1 VIHVVSPLI
10 LRTADQY
17 LIQAL
22 RMSPRT
28 LLLLVVILLAWLIH
42 AEVAAQTVPPVV
54 PGFANVPQMPGTLLS
69 PLMAPTQGRT
79 SILAYHNGILYSV
92 PESPDSLGGSD
103 LQVRSW
109 SLANPALPLELAQ
122 LGVTRQPINAHGY
135 YKRNADLV
143 LGDTFNGLSWTFRA
157 GAPGVN
163 QRMAFPGFQCAGER
177 GCLFYPFFLTP
188 TLWSYGALDGVVS
201 LQRLGQTLSSWNLL
215 SETGVVGHPFIIG
228 NRLYFASDMTR
239 TGVASYDISDPAQ
252 PLLLDV
258 LTTGGPGGYWP
269 EIFGLD
275 DRLYLVFP
283 YRTNGNGFRLVD
295 ITDPTD
301 LVFVG
306 DYPLPGAEAM
316 YAQFQDEFAF
326 IGDHKIDLRTRQSVL
341 YLDGAHRARPG
352 GGVGV
357 DTSQFALPLGNLLI
371 TGGSG
376 EHQGMAVWAHQAEP
390 DTRGPSVGFH
400 VPTDGQTGYPLG
412 APITLLIHETLE
424 AQTIVPGASLI
435 VRPLGGA
442 AVAGQV
448 TFSFDDV
455 LTFTPDAP
463 LAPNTTY
470 EVLVVA
476 GGIKDAAGNGI
487 DGLRFVFSTG
497 DQISADAAPVI
508 DAFSTAGSP
517 ALVNA
522 GIDFTVAAHDPEGLA
537 LEFRFDAG
545 DGSARSEWSAQ
556 SVYAHAYSDPGHF
569 RATIQTRDPG
579 GRLASAAR
587 TVTVLSAVPAPAAAA
602 AAPLA
607 CLADGSV
614 AVVNPDN
621 HSVALIAA
629 DASSVLAERQGVC
642 ADPRSIAPVGADR
655 LWVSCHNDDRIVVL
669 RRSDLLP
676 LQQISLAHGSRPHD
690 LLASA
695 DGTVVFVS
703 AYGRG
708 ELLRFDANTLAPTG
722 TLALGPGPRALAL
735 GADGSRIYVSRFL
748 SPRDFAEIWEVDSSA
763 LTLLR
768 TLRLPKFGGPAH
780 RDSTASGRGVANY
793 LSALAA
799 SPGGQ
804 SLWLAGTK
812 PNVERGTLIGPD
824 LDTDNTQRSVVAEI
838 NLASGQLSRA
848 IDVDN
853 SDSAHA
859 LAFSPL
865 GDYLYVALQG
875 NDQVAVYDL
884 LEEQTAEASGALRAR
899 LPTGGAPQGLC
910 VSGNAVWS
918 QNLLGRSVNRFDA
931 SQLYA
936 AGEPLLPGVERS
948 SASVELLP
956 PQVLAGKR
964 IFYRASDPRM
974 SSEGYLS
981 CASCHLD
988 GDQDGRVWDFSGRGE
1003 GLRNTISLRGR
1014 AGMGH
1019 GKVHWSANFDEI
1031 QDFENDIRLAFGG
1044 SGFLTDSQFAAT
1056 ANTLGTP
1063 KAGLSADLDA
1073 LAAYVGSL
1081 GIDHLPASAWRN
1093 ADGSMSAQ
1101 AQVGQGVFDA
1111 LGCASC
1117 HTPPNYTRSPLPGLD
1132 LVNVGTLRSTSGGRL
1147 GGVLAGID
1155 IPTLLDLPNT
1165 APYLHD
1171 GSAATLES
1179 VFAATGGTV
1188 VPAETGTPTL
1198 GAHIENQY
1206 VDLNYDDTVRG
1217 RALALLDQQGSR
1229 LSFSNIDGGAGGI
1242 GAIEL
1247 RYSSAASSVEVR
1259 VNGVA
1264 HALALANVGNPS
1276 FAQVNW
1282 RSARIDNVA
1291 LLAGPNNSM
1300 VIERTAQFAQV
1311 ALDEITVS
1319 RADELSLA
1327 APHRAVLALSV
1338 VDREALLRFLREL
1351 EVPAP
1356 ALADAIFGD
1365 DFEG

>member
-1 VIHVVSPLI
+1 MFRSLAI
-10 LRTADQY
+10 
-17 LIQAL
+17 AL
-22 RMSPRT
+22 
-28 LLLLVVILLAWLIH
+28 
-42 AEVAAQTVPPVV
+42 VAACALLGAPQLDAQVLPPVV
-54 PGFANVPQMPGTLLS
+54 PGFANVPQTPGTLLS
-69 PLMAPTQGRT
+69 PLMAPNQGRT

-92 PESPDSLGGSD
+92 PESPDSLAGSD

-109 SLANPALPLELAQ
+109 SLTDPSSPQETAQ
-122 LGVTRQPINAHGY
+122 LGITRQPINAHGY
-135 YKRNADLV
+135 YQRNADLV

-177 GCLFYPFFLTP
+177 GCLFYPHFVTP
-188 TLWSYGALDGVVS
+188 TLWSYGPLDGTVS
-201 LQRLGQTLSSWNLL
+201 LQRLGQTLASWNLL

-239 TGVASYDISDPAQ
+239 TGVASYDISDPMQ
-252 PLLLDV
+252 PVLLDV
-258 LTTGGPGGYWP
+258 LTAGGPGGYWP

-301 LVFVG
+301 LAFIG

-316 YAQFQDEFAF
+316 YAQFQDEYAF

-341 YLDGAHRARPG
+341 YLDGAHRPRPG

-400 VPTDGQTGYPLG
+400 VPTDGQTGYPLE

-424 AQTIVPGASLI
+424 SKTIVPSVSLI
-435 VRPLGGA
+435 VRPLSGA
-442 AVAGQV
+442 ALAGQV

-463 LAPNTTY
+463 LTPNTTY

-487 DGLRFVFSTG
+487 EGLRFVFSTG
-497 DQISADAAPVI
+497 AHVTADEAPVI
-508 DAFSTAGSP
+508 DAFNAAGSP
-517 ALVNA
+517 ALVGA
-522 GIDFTVAAHDPEGLA
+522 SIEFTVAAHDPEGQA
-537 LEFRFDAG
+537 LEYRFDAG
-545 DGSARSEWSAQ
+545 DGSPRSDWTTQ
-556 SVYAHAYSDPGHF
+556 TLYPHGYAAPGHF
-569 RATIQTRDPG
+569 RAIIQSRDPG
-579 GRLASAAR
+579 GRLASASR
-587 TVTVLSAVPAPAAAA
+587 TVTVLSAFPAPAPAS

-607 CLADGSV
+607 CLDDGSV

-621 HSVALIAA
+621 DSVARIAS
-629 DASSVLAERQGVC
+629 DGSNVLAERQNVC
-642 ADPRSIAPVGADR
+642 ADPRSVSAVGADR
-655 LWVSCHNDDRIVVL
+655 LWVSCHDDDRIVIL

-676 LQQISLAHGSRPHD
+676 QGEIVLSHGSRPHD
-690 LLASA
+690 LVATA
-695 DGTVVFVS
+695 NGAQVYVS

-708 ELLRFDANTLAPTG
+708 ELLRFNANTLAPSG
-722 TLALGPGPRALAL
+722 TLALGPGSRALAL
-735 GADGSRIYVSRFL
+735 GADGNRIYVSRFL
-748 SPRDFAEIWEVDSSA
+748 SPRDHAEIWEVDTGT
-763 LTLLR
+763 LTLQR
-768 TLRLPKFGGPAH
+768 TLRLPKFGGMAN
-780 RDSTASGRGVANY
+780 RDSTASGRGVANF
-793 LSALAA
+793 LSDLAV

-804 SLWLAGTK
+804 SLWLAATK

-824 LDTDNTQRSVVAEI
+824 LDTDNTQRTVVAEI
-838 NLASGQLSRA
+838 SLGSGQLLRA

-875 NDQVAVYDL
+875 NDQLAVYDL
-884 LEEQTAEASGALRAR
+884 LEQQTAQASGALRAR
-899 LPTGGAPQGLC
+899 LSTGGAPQGVC

-936 AGEPLLPGVERS
+936 AGEPLLPGVERN

-956 PQVLAGKR
+956 AQVLAGKR

-988 GDQDGRVWDFSGRGE
+988 GDQDGRIWDFSGRGE

-1044 SGFLTDSQFAAT
+1044 SGFLTNPQFAAT
-1056 ANTLGTP
+1056 SDPLGAP
-1063 KAGLSADLDA
+1063 KAGLNADLDA
-1073 LAAYVGSL
+1073 LAAYVASL
-1081 GIDHLPASAWRN
+1081 GAEHLPASAWRN
-1093 ADGSMSAQ
+1093 ADGSVSAQ
-1101 AQVGQGVFDA
+1101 AQVGQGVFET

-1117 HTPPNYTRSPLPGLD
+1117 HTPPRYTRSPLAGLD
-1132 LVNVGTLRSTSGGRL
+1132 LVNVGTLRDTSGHRL
-1147 GGVLAGID
+1147 GGVLPGID

-1171 GSAATLES
+1171 GSAVTLEA
-1179 VFAATGGTV
+1179 VFSATGGTV
-1188 VPAETGTPTL
+1188 VPAESGTPTL
-1198 GAHIENQY
+1198 GAYIENQY

-1217 RALALLDQQGSR
+1217 RALVFLGDQGSR
-1229 LSFSNIDGGAGGI
+1229 LSFSNVDGGVGGI

-1247 RYSSAASSVEVR
+1247 RYSSAASSVELR

-1264 HALALANVGNPS
+1264 YPVNLANVGNPT

-1282 RSARIDNVA
+1282 RTARIDGVA
-1291 LLAGPNNSM
+1291 LQAGPNNSV
-1300 VIERTAQFAQV
+1300 VIERTAPFALV
-1311 ALDEITVS
+1311 ALDEMTIS
-1319 RADELSLA
+1319 RPDELNLA
-1327 APHRAVLALSV
+1327 QPHRAVLALSAN
-1338 VDREALLRFLREL
+1338 DREALMRFLLEL
-1351 EVPAP
+1351 ESSAVPM
-1356 ALADAIFGD
+1356 LDAIFGD